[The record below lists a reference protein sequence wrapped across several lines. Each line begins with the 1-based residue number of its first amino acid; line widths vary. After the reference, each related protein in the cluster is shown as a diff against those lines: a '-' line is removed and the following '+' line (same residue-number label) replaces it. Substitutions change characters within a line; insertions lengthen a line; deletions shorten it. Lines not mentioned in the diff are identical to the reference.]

1 MGDGCDEI
9 TSAEIAFIS
18 KDLIK
23 EHLLELFEHIFK
35 FLCAGLWVPG
45 GDVTCISLFSV
56 HSEHQ
61 ISVKNDHVLEGGK
74 EVFVRARYL
83 LLHVVLKNV
92 V

>member
-1 MGDGCDEI
+1 MCDGCDEI
-9 TSAEIAFIS
+9 TSAEIAVIS

-23 EHLLELFEHIFK
+23 ELLFELLEHIFK
-35 FLCAGLWVPG
+35 ILCAGLWVPLG
-45 GDVTCISLFSV
+45 NVLSIRLFSV
-56 HSEHQ
+56 HSEHH